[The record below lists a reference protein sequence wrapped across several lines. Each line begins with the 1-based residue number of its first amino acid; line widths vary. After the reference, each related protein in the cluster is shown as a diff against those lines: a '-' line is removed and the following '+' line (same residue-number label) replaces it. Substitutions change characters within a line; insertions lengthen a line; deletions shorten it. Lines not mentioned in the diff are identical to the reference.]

1 METKRTEPGDPV
13 RARPKLLDRV
23 RDEIR
28 RLHYSSRTERAYV
41 GWIRR
46 YILYHGKRHPDSMGK
61 AEITAYLTHLATER
75 HVSASTQNQALS
87 ALLFL
92 YHRVLGTKIPWIEE
106 LERPQ
111 RPQRLPVVLTPSEV
125 RALLSKM
132 TGTTRLMTALLY
144 GSGLRRIE
152 CCRLRVKDIDLER
165 REILVRDA
173 KGQKD
178 RTTLL
183 PARLLKPLAQHLER
197 ARRQFEQD
205 VREGAG
211 YVELPYALA
220 RKYPSAP
227 RDWGWQW
234 VFPATRTYTER
245 ASGERRRHHLHET
258 VLQRAVQSA
267 RRAAGIVKQAGCH
280 SLRHSFATHLV
291 ESGYDVRSVQKLFG
305 HNQLETTM
313 VYVHLARIG
322 TFRVRSPLDETI

>member
-1 METKRTEPGDPV
+1 
-13 RARPKLLDRV
+13 
-23 RDEIR
+23 
-28 RLHYSSRTERAYV
+28 
-41 GWIRR
+41 
-46 YILYHGKRHPDSMGK
+46 MGK
-61 AEITAYLTHLATER
+61 AEIAAFLTHLATER
-75 HVSASTQNQALS
+75 QVSASTQNQALS
-87 ALLFL
+87 AILFL
-92 YHRVLGTKIPWIEE
+92 YHRVLGTRIRWIEE
-106 LERPQ
+106 IERPQ
-111 RPQRLPVVLTPSEV
+111 RPQRLPVVLTPAEV

-132 TGTTRLMTALLY
+132 TGTTWFMASLLY

-152 CCRLRVKDIDLER
+152 CCRLRVKDIDFER
-165 REILVRDA
+165 REVLVRDS

-183 PARLLKPLAQHLER
+183 PARLLKPLAQHLEIV
-197 ARRQFEQD
+197 RRQFERD

-234 VFPATRTYTER
+234 VFPATRTYTAR

-267 RRAAGIVKQAGCH
+267 RREAGIVKPAGCH

-291 ESGYDVRSVQKLFG
+291 ESGYDVRSVQKLLG
-305 HNQLETTM
+305 HNELETTM
-313 VYVHLARIG
+313 VYCEKSVVMCSGASIELIKQVFEGRDSA
-322 TFRVRSPLDETI
+322 